1 MSERHGTEAEIVFSN
16 VYPLVTK
23 CSVISGFR
31 KIPIA
36 KESETA
42 MIGMYMPI
50 AFLMGCESFI
60 LVLKNNEYVPT
71 ITILRIQNRMGEIA
85 KK

>member
-1 MSERHGTEAEIVFSN
+1 M
-16 VYPLVTK
+16 
-23 CSVISGFR
+23 
-31 KIPIA
+31 A

-50 AFLMGCESFI
+50 AFLMGRESFI

>member
-1 MSERHGTEAEIVFSN
+1 MSERHGAEAEIVFSN
-16 VYPLVTK
+16 AYPLVTR
-23 CSVISGFR
+23 CSAISGFR
-31 KIPIA
+31 KIPMA

-42 MIGMYMPI
+42 MIGMYMPVTFI
-50 AFLMGCESFI
+50 MCRESFI